1 MKLALG
7 ISLIAA
13 FALVLLYSI
22 LVGVMVPGWKSS
34 TGDLLG
40 ILNRRA
46 IVYIGD
52 NGTTTPGNDTVGWFT
67 TVVKDVRCSSNNSYC
82 NDNQTLVVTIA
93 IPSSDLYGS
102 IEHGVVVAS
111 CACLA
116 VLAFLVAVLWA
127 SIHCCI
133 NRPLDAKKRGDSS
146 IPYTIF
152 DEAK

>member
-34 TGDLLG
+34 TGDM
-40 ILNRRA
+40 LNVLNNKA
-46 IVYIGD
+46 IVFFDDGSRNIS
-52 NGTTTPGNDTVGWFT
+52 NSSNTIPVGWFT
-67 TVVKDVRCSSNNSYC
+67 TVVKDVRGTSSIMNNG
-82 NDNQTLVVTIA
+82 TVVVIA

-111 CACLA
+111 CACLV